1 MSLTFAPEAF
11 ATLQVQGARSG
22 LDAWTLLSAL
32 ALVVAAIVVWV
43 MRLRLP
49 VLRHVPPRQRP
60 FWAAFSLGFSFL
72 ALGAAYDVADRL
84 GILPFNLPVA
94 QAAPLASIVCWLA
107 ALVLMSKYVR
117 IVMRAGPALDA
128 LIVVTASIALIE
140 RLTGAI
146 SALSQGAVGTGGS
159 PISWQSLHL
168 YGALA
173 LSAAIILARYLARG
187 SLPASHAWAM
197 GAMLVGLATG
207 AEWWTDQGLLAPVI
221 ARLIAAELAIVA
233 IYMAVSVPKRE
244 PRNLWAPSA
253 PWIPIIGAAA
263 LLALT
268 IGPGVASYLQPDIVV
283 TPDAITP
290 DASLGGKLILGVAI
304 LGLLLVLVRWGTA
317 AIETER
323 LRRERQRLTLQNE
336 EYVRLAISDPL
347 THLFNKGYF
356 SYRLKE
362 EWERTRRRDQPLIL
376 IALDL
381 DNFKQVNDR
390 YGHSAGDELLADVGG
405 VIRTTV
411 RNVDCPCRIGGD
423 EFMVILPQTDLD
435 GAMLVAERLRVG
447 VLRVLKKLNLSPL
460 VSISCGV
467 SGYPNTAHTPDELV
481 EQADA
486 ALYEAKKAGKNRV
499 VHWKPEP
506 KAAEA
511 SE

>member
-1 MSLTFAPEAF
+1 MSITFALAILAPF
-11 ATLQVQGARSG
+11 QVQVARAG
-22 LDAWTLLSAL
+22 LDPWTLLSAL
-32 ALVVAAIVVWV
+32 ALVVAAITVWV

-49 VLRHVPPRQRP
+49 VLRHVPPRHRP

-94 QAAPLASIVCWLA
+94 QVTPIASIGCWLA
-107 ALVLMSKYVR
+107 ALILMSKYVR
-117 IVMRAGPALDA
+117 IAVSTGPALDA
-128 LIVVTASIALIE
+128 LIVVTATIALVE

-146 SALSQGAVGTGGS
+146 SGLSQGATG
-159 PISWQSLHL
+159 WQSLYL

-173 LSAAIILARYLARG
+173 LGAAVIMARYLARG
-187 SLPASHAWAM
+187 SLPAANAWAM
-197 GAMLVGLATG
+197 GAMLAGLATG
-207 AEWWTDQGLLAPVI
+207 AEWWGADQGLFAPVI
-221 ARLIAAELAIVA
+221 ARLVAAELAIVA
-233 IYMAVSVPKRE
+233 IYMAVSVPKRQ
-244 PRNLWAPSA
+244 PRNLWAPVA
-253 PWIPIIGAAA
+253 PWLPIIGAAA

-268 IGPGVASYLQPDIVV
+268 IGPGVASYLQPAS
-283 TPDAITP
+283 TAIP
-290 DASLGGKLILGVAI
+290 GAPGADPSLSGKLILGVAI

-317 AIETER
+317 AVETER
-323 LRRERQRLTLQNE
+323 LRRERQRLAVQNE

-362 EWERTRRRDQPLIL
+362 EWERNRRRDQPLIL

-390 YGHSAGDELLADVGG
+390 YGHSAGDDLLADVGG
-405 VIRTTV
+405 VIRNTV
-411 RNVDCPCRIGGD
+411 RSVDCPCRIGGD

-467 SGYPNTAHTPDELV
+467 SGYPNTALTPEELM

-486 ALYEAKKAGKNRV
+486 ALYQAKEAGKNRV
-499 VHWKPEP
+499 VHWKPEA
-506 KAAEA
+506 KVAES

>member
-1 MSLTFAPEAF
+1 MSLTFIPVGLAAF
-11 ATLQVQGARSG
+11 QFQQARAG
-22 LDAWTLLSAL
+22 LDPWTLLSAL
-32 ALVVAAIVVWV
+32 ALVIAAIAVWV

-49 VLRHVPPRQRP
+49 VLKHVPPRHRP

-94 QAAPLASIVCWLA
+94 QASPIASIGCWLV
-107 ALVLMSKYVR
+107 ALVLMGKYIR
-117 IVMRAGPALDA
+117 IAVTTGPTLDA
-128 LIVVTASIALIE
+128 LIVVSAAIALLE

-146 SALSQGAVGTGGS
+146 SGMSNNATTTPGS
-159 PISWQSLHL
+159 FPGWQTLHL

-173 LSAAIILARYLARG
+173 LGAAIILARYLARG
-187 SLPASHAWAM
+187 ALPASHAWAM
-197 GAMLVGLATG
+197 GAMLAGLATG
-207 AEWWTDQGLLAPVI
+207 SEWWGPDQSQLAPVI

-233 IYMAVSVPKRE
+233 VYLAVGIPKRQ
-244 PRNLWAPSA
+244 PRTLWAPAA
-253 PWIPIIGAAA
+253 PWLPIIGAAA

-268 IGPGVASYLQPDIVV
+268 VGPSVASYLQPATVAPPGTTIAD
-283 TPDAITP
+283 P
-290 DASLGGKLILGVAI
+290 SLSGKLILGVAI
-304 LGLLLVLVRWGTA
+304 VGLLLVLVRWGTT

-323 LRRERQRLTLQNE
+323 LRGERKRLAVQNE

-362 EWERTRRRDQPLIL
+362 EWERNRRRDLPLVL

-390 YGHSAGDELLADVGG
+390 YGHSTGDDLLADVGG

-411 RNVDCPCRIGGD
+411 RSIDCPCRIGGD
-423 EFMVILPQTDLD
+423 EFVVILPQTDLD

-467 SGYPNTAHTPDELV
+467 SGYPNTARSPEELM

-486 ALYEAKKAGKNRV
+486 ALYKAKEAGKNRV
-499 VHWKPEP
+499 VHWQPEA
-506 KAAEA
+506 KNA
-511 SE
+511 

>member
-1 MSLTFAPEAF
+1 MLAIF
-11 ATLQVQGARSG
+11 QVKQERAG

-49 VLRHVPPRQRP
+49 VLKHVPPRQRP

-72 ALGAAYDVADRL
+72 ALGAAYDVADHL

-94 QAAPLASIVCWLA
+94 QAAPIAAIGCWLV
-107 ALVLMSKYVR
+107 ALLFMSKYIR
-117 IVMRAGPALDA
+117 ITMSAGPALDA
-128 LIVVTASIALIE
+128 LIVVTASIALVE

-146 SALSQGAVGTGGS
+146 SGLSQGSTDTIGS
-159 PISWQSLHL
+159 PTGWQSLHL

-173 LSAAIILARYLARG
+173 LGAAVIMSRYLTRG
-187 SLPASHAWAM
+187 ALPASHAWAM
-197 GAMLVGLATG
+197 GAMLAGVATG
-207 AEWWTDQGLLAPVI
+207 SEWWGTGQGVLAPVI

-233 IYMAVSVPKRE
+233 IYMAVSVPKRQ
-244 PRNLWAPSA
+244 PRSLWAPSA
-253 PWIPIIGAAA
+253 PWLPIIGAAT

-268 IGPGVASYLQPDIVV
+268 IGPRVASYLQPATVD
-283 TPDAITP
+283 TPGAPVSDG
-290 DASLGGKLILGVAI
+290 SLGGRLILGVAV

-317 AIETER
+317 AVETER
-323 LRRERQRLTLQNE
+323 LRREQQRLAVQNE

-390 YGHSAGDELLADVGG
+390 YGHAAGDDLLADVGG

-423 EFMVILPQTDLD
+423 EFIVILPQTDLE

-467 SGYPNTAHTPDELV
+467 SGYPNTARTPEELM

-486 ALYEAKKAGKNRV
+486 ALYQAKEAGKNRV
-499 VHWKPEP
+499 VHWKPEA
-506 KAAEA
+506 KVSEA